1 MSYGREKSETIDHCR
16 DDDLQQADELHRSPE
31 KVRQEGQAPWWMTPV
46 VQDLTWETTV
56 IKIWLTAQHKEWA
69 RELVLYTWIIIVVR
83 VETRSGNKPTN
94 YFNTNTK
101 PYSYIDLFIPFY
113 KTNEKDNLKKV
124 HNITNRTS
132 STIDGQIKSN
142 E

>member
-1 MSYGREKSETIDHCR
+1 
-16 DDDLQQADELHRSPE
+16 
-31 KVRQEGQAPWWMTPV
+31 MT
-46 VQDLTWETTV
+46 DS
-56 IKIWLTAQHKEWA
+56 TASKEWA

-94 YFNTNTK
+94 YYNTNMK
-101 PYSYIDLFIPFY
+101 PYYYIDLFIPFY

-132 STIDGQIKSN
+132 STIDGQIKWN